1 MKTIKIFK
9 LSSFFLFILIAA
21 QSCMVSSL
29 NPLYTHK
36 DRILNDRIEG
46 EWIDSD
52 KNNYKI
58 TLLTEPRLIKF
69 RDGFPA
75 RLDNAIENELVDSA
89 KLTKDPESIK
99 RLYESFNKME
109 KLAKYS
115 FYQIK
120 MSHENKI
127 TIFEG
132 RLSKLGDNYFLDIIP
147 NDDNIESKLDDDY
160 MIGLVAPMHGFIK
173 VQFLADSK
181 IKLNW
186 MDSEAFKS
194 LRKSKK
200 VRIKSQRRNDR
211 EIITARTSAIQ
222 KFLIK
227 FADSELFNNKDAEL
241 ILTPLK

>member
-9 LSSFFLFILIAA
+9 LSCLFLFVLITA

-29 NPLYTHK
+29 NPLYTNK
-36 DRILNDRIEG
+36 DRTLNNKIEG

-52 KNNYKI
+52 SNNYKI
-58 TLLTEPRLIKF
+58 SLQTEPRFIKF
-69 RDGFPA
+69 KDGFPA
-75 RLDNAIENELVDSA
+75 RLDKAIKNKTLDSA
-89 KLTKDPESIK
+89 TIAK
-99 RLYESFNKME
+99 RKISKETLIESFNE
-109 KLAKYS
+109 LGKLAQYS

-120 MSHENKI
+120 MTHENK
-127 TIFEG
+127 TSIFEG

-147 NDDNIESKLDDDY
+147 NDDSIESKLDDDY

-173 VQFLADSK
+173 VQFLTNSK

-186 MDSEAFKS
+186 IDTEAFKS
-194 LRKSKK
+194 FKK
-200 VRIKSQRRNDR
+200 EKKIRIKSQKRNDR

-227 FADSELFNNKDAEL
+227 FADSELFNNDTEL
-241 ILTPLK
+241 ILTPIK